1 MPEPRPQPGR
11 RRLLLAGAAACGLA
25 ASTSLTR
32 WRRGSLHSL
41 LSPPQ
46 AMADSPFTI
55 ALGDPRNFDLRAAGA
70 GIERKPVGI
79 HFYKRDWPLDALGR
93 VRYLQGSH
101 SFDIPRV
108 SDVMGTSDPGDPEQ
122 GIYAWNIGA
131 FAMDGERV
139 PHALARD
146 RLFALFDDI
155 LRAGWRRYLMPTE
168 PRLQGQEAIR
178 YSLSKPGGYALDP
191 ALVPSLDQWMQI
203 NLHLPYW
210 QFWADGVYMTVRVID
225 EPALR
230 GSKGGG
236 VYMFTIELES
246 EAPYFWGYFRNVKDM
261 KRWKELIPAK
271 LASYSHLR
279 PRAEAELRSQGYV
292 IDETYRD
299 PPILALGQTQPS

>member
-1 MPEPRPQPGR
+1 
-11 RRLLLAGAAACGLA
+11 
-25 ASTSLTR
+25 
-32 WRRGSLHSL
+32 
-41 LSPPQ
+41 
-46 AMADSPFTI
+46 MADSPFTI
-55 ALGDPRNFDLRAAGA
+55 ALGDPGNFDLRAAGA
-70 GIERKPVGI
+70 RIDRKPVGI
-79 HFYKRDWPLDALGR
+79 HFYERKWPLDALGR
-93 VRYLQGSH
+93 VRYLQGPY

-108 SDVMGTSDPGDPEQ
+108 SGLMGTSDPGVPEE
-122 GIYAWNIGA
+122 GIYSWDIGA

-155 LRAGWRRYLMPTE
+155 LRAGWRRHLLPTA
-168 PRLQGQEAIR
+168 PRLRGLEAIR

-191 ALVPSLDQWMQI
+191 ALVPSLEQWMQI

-210 QFWADGVYMTVRVID
+210 QFWADGVYMTVRAID

-230 GSKGGG
+230 NSKAGG
-236 VYMFTIELES
+236 VYMFAIELEN
-246 EAPYFWGYFRNVKDM
+246 EASYFWGYFRNVADM

-279 PRAEAELRSQGYV
+279 PRAEAELRAQGYE

-299 PPILALGQTQPS
+299 PPILALGQTQSS